1 MNHCQHNQMCGDAV
15 RNQMKQEIQN
25 IANESMNLEAH
36 NSNNEFIL
44 SNAGESMNVEVHNNN
59 NEFMDAADNS
69 DNVEA
74 SFDFTCQDDNSI
86 ESVPDITNQRI
97 FHANEDSSLLA
108 QYSTYCKNGK
118 DKLPIQS
125 NQYKSAIDLLNIL
138 HTAAGS
144 PLYLFD
150 SMMKWAKTA
159 TSAHRMDFTKEIPK
173 RETFIPLLINQFDY
187 NLLAPIYK
195 KVTLPGSQAKVEI
208 VIHDFSASL
217 YTLLCDDELM
227 DISNLL
233 LDENDIFKPP
243 VKGNINTNIDDID
256 TGDVWYDAYQQYVK
270 IEKLDILCPIIFFI
284 DKTHT
289 DNNQRLCIEQVR
301 LTLGI
306 FKRKVRNLSRAWRSI
321 GYITDQ
327 AHIENLSTD
336 KTAKMQDYQYML
348 EIILESYKKAQQNS
362 IAWQLNVRGT
372 LQKVSFLIPTL
383 FIIGDTDGH
392 DKLVGKFATRN
403 ANVKRLCRYCDCPFH
418 ETDNPFYR
426 HTLTKADF
434 IAKKIRDGK
443 SEDLQNMSMH
453 CVRNAWVDV
462 QFCDVQRGIF
472 GATPAESMHCLQ
484 QGLYQYIITRLFE
497 QKKVLKKKRKK
508 KVANNKGQQKKKAIS
523 RNSQEALEEYL
534 SETDD
539 DKSIDSNNT
548 IDSDVVN
555 WNENGAIVL
564 SNRSVFSLSYSKH
577 IDKIAKEMGFLLM
590 HQSDRNLPRTHF
602 PGNYTSASLKTAN
615 EMSGV
620 FIVLL
625 MVFSSSEGE
634 VLDVKLGGKRSA
646 QYIRIFEVMLML
658 EHFCKNEVHTRKD
671 IKLFQKILK
680 TIMSTLK
687 ETIART
693 EGNQMKII
701 KFHLPQHFAEDM
713 IRFGSMANF
722 DSGICEMH
730 HKIFAK
736 KPASNTQRR
745 RNVFEKQAAKNQIEN
760 MAIERA
766 IHHTYPERLKDEINT
781 NETYNSG
788 FTMEYDHAKHDLVY
802 RKKKDKPKCKWQD
815 VTFQKSL
822 SSWCSKII
830 DSNALIG
837 PIKFFTLH
845 KRQGNLFRADPC
857 YEKAAVEPWYDWVYI
872 DWGDSENN
880 CVPAK
885 ILIFMDIEEKQYLKR
900 FEFGGSIVNEP
911 GVYAIVLSFVSND
924 ITLAHQ
930 ASKLVEYG
938 TLVNDINTQN
948 PTIYAVS
955 VDSIVKPCIA
965 VPYNTEKSN
974 IINANEWLILKSRDQ
989 WYDTF
994 LEFMRDEE
1002 KLAKKKK

>member
-1 MNHCQHNQMCGDAV
+1 MNYCPRCNIPFHSSRALMGHCSYDQRCGEAV
-15 RNQMKQEIQN
+15 RNQLIMRDTNREMNN
-25 IANESMNLEAH
+25 IATEATYIEDNMN
-36 NSNNEFIL
+36 I
-44 SNAGESMNVEVHNNN
+44 
-59 NEFMDAADNS
+59 DNS
-69 DNVEA
+69 C
-74 SFDFTCQDDNSI
+74 DFTHPYDDDSI
-86 ESVPDITNQRI
+86 KEAPDIPKQRI
-97 FHANEDSSLLA
+97 FHANEDSSLVD
-108 QYSTYCKNGK
+108 QYNAYCAKGK
-118 DKLPIQS
+118 DKIPIQAD
-125 NQYKSAIDLLNIL
+125 QYKSGIDLFSIL
-138 HTAAGS
+138 HKTS
-144 PLYLFD
+144 TPLYLFD
-150 SMMKWAKTA
+150 HIMKWAKTS
-159 TSAHRMDFTKEIPK
+159 TLAHHLDFSKEVPS
-173 RETFIPLLINQFDY
+173 REKFIPQLIKQFEY
-187 NLLAPIYK
+187 NLIAPIYK

-217 YTLLCDDELM
+217 YTLLCDEELM
-227 DISNLL
+227 NISNLL

-243 VKGNINTNIDDID
+243 EQPTLKTKIDDID
-256 TGDVWYDAYQQYVK
+256 TGEVWYDAYQYYVK

-301 LTLGI
+301 FTLGI
-306 FKRKVRNLSRAWRSI
+306 FKRNVRNLSRAWRSI

-392 DKLVGKFATRN
+392 DKLCGKFAMRN
-403 ANVKRLCRYCDCPFH
+403 ANVKRLCRYCDCPF
-418 ETDNPFYR
+418 EFTDDPFYK
-426 HTLTKADF
+426 HNLNNADI
-434 IAKKIRDGK
+434 IAKKITQGK
-443 SEDLQNMSMH
+443 NEDLQKMAFH

-462 QFCDVQRGIF
+462 HFCDVERGIF

-508 KVANNKGQQKKKAIS
+508 KVANNKGQHKKKAIS